1 MKPRWV
7 RRNTTHH
14 TCGAALLLGL
24 GLLLAAPDRAAAAAG
39 EACRDQAAIAERAAG
54 IPEGLLLA
62 IGKRESG
69 RFDPGAGGTLPWP
82 WAVNREGQGRLF
94 ESRQEALAYVASAQ
108 REGSR
113 SIDIGCFQI
122 NLKYH
127 PMAFPS
133 LEEAFEPA
141 RNAAYAAHFLTQLHD
156 RDGSWELAVADYHS
170 ASPLLGVPYREAV
183 FAAWRG
189 VSAVARFRGP
199 SPESS
204 RVVMGI
210 HIWTPGMI
218 VASDVGTRPVAMH
231 SPANLPRVFTPGG
244 SVAGPRTRG

>member
-1 MKPRWV
+1 M
-7 RRNTTHH
+7 
-14 TCGAALLLGL
+14 LLGL

-199 SPESS
+199 SPESY